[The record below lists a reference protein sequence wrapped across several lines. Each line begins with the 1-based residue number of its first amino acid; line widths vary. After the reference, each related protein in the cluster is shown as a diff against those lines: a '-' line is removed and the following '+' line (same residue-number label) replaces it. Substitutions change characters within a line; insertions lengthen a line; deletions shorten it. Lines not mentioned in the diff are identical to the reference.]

1 MGIGCPSSIINL
13 MGVSHIWES
22 GYRKVYKGVIQ
33 LPIGDAEMVKHKELE
48 KIVKRHLETKMPLM
62 IFGSTGIGKSQTI
75 KSVAKEYAK
84 EHNLKYSENWEDIDK
99 DGYYCL
105 VDIRGSTMDRTDI
118 SGYPVADREK
128 GKMEYFM
135 FEGFPHK
142 GEGVLFLDEINL
154 APTSV
159 QKALY
164 SIILDRRI
172 HNYRLPDGYTVIG
185 AGNTFEDRADITS
198 LPAPLEQ
205 RLTNITLEPPTAD
218 EWIDWAIQNNIDNR
232 IIAYIKRFPDK
243 LFRFN
248 AEIIMSGQPVPRQWE
263 ALSKLIGGIDDLGL
277 LKLLAVGRIG
287 EPTAVEFKKFLEL
300 SKALDIDA
308 IWNGKEQIP
317 EEFDLAYAVMPSLMN
332 IFNRDKKANFDR
344 AIEIAEQFE
353 KVHSPE
359 YAVLF
364 IKMVKASLDEKEALA
379 LFYKNQKS
387 REFLKRYARY
397 FKCE

>member
-1 MGIGCPSSIINL
+1 
-13 MGVSHIWES
+13 
-22 GYRKVYKGVIQ
+22 
-33 LPIGDAEMVKHKELE
+33 MVKHSDLGKL
-48 KIVKRHLETKMPLM
+48 VKRHLETKMPLM
-62 IFGSTGIGKSQTI
+62 IFGSTGIGKSQTV

-84 EHNLKYSENWEDIDK
+84 EHNLIYSENWSDIDK
-99 DGYYCL
+99 EGYYCL

-118 SGYPVADREK
+118 SGYPVADKES
-128 GKMEYFM
+128 GKMEYYM

-164 SIILDRRI
+164 SIILDRKI
-172 HNYRLPDGYTVIG
+172 HNYMLPDGYTVIG

-205 RLTNITLEPPTAD
+205 RLTNITLEPPTPD
-218 EWIDWAIQNNIDNR
+218 EWIDWAIQNKIDNR

-243 LFRFN
+243 LFKFN
-248 AEIIMSGQPVPRQWE
+248 PEIIMSGQPVPRQWE
-263 ALSKLIGGIDDLGL
+263 ALNKLINGIEDLGFI
-277 LKLLAVGRIG
+277 KLLSVGRIG

-332 IFNRDKKANFDR
+332 IFNRNKKDNFDR
-344 AIEIAEQFE
+344 AIEVAEQFE
-353 KVHSPE
+353 KTHSPE

-387 REFLKRYARY
+387 RDFLKRYARY